1 MRNVMIFLLVMAV
14 GWKVALAAMAPVP
27 EQTAA
32 EKLDHVLSIARSAG
46 LSERWRGELT
56 ADGVYTGSTLQ
67 AFGCSGYLAVVPILR
82 NAEIIGLSGLFAG
95 APSYLVDGEVYGEFP
110 ELPMWLWQIET
121 RVFGASDVLPPIA
134 IHESGSCGITD
145 RLISQQ

>member
-1 MRNVMIFLLVMAV
+1 MRNVVIILLVMAV
-14 GWKVALAAMAPVP
+14 GWKVALAAMAPAS

-32 EKLDHVLSIARSAG
+32 EKLDHVLTIARSAG
-46 LSERWRGELT
+46 LSESWRGELT

-67 AFGCSGYLAVVPILR
+67 AFGCNGVLAVVPILR
-82 NAEIIGLSGLFAG
+82 NAEIIGLSSLFAG
-95 APSYLVDGEVYGEFP
+95 TPSYLIDGEIYDEFP

-121 RVFGASDVLPPIA
+121 RVFGPSEALPPIA